1 MSTYTGTFVVV
12 NNTGGT
18 ITNCIVSHV
27 CSGQPTT
34 TFGPGTLTEGQT
46 SNPPTALSTQSSS
59 KDRWSVSF
67 LNSLGELM
75 TGQENCGF
83 ESEDQGGKVLINLG
97 SEKFDIVMP
106 KSSSCNNNSYQQT

>member
-1 MSTYTGTFVVV
+1 MSTSTGQFVVT

-27 CSGQPTT
+27 CSGQTTT
-34 TFGPGTLTEGQT
+34 TFGPAPLNEGQS
-46 SNPPTALSTQSSS
+46 SNPATPLSTQSSS

-83 ESEDQGGKVLINLG
+83 ESEDQGGTVTINLG